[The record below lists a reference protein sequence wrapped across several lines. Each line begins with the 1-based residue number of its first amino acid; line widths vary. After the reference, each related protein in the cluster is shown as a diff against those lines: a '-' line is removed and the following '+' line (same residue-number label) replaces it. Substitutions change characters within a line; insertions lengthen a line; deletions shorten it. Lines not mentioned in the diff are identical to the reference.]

1 MEDLLSRYALTLWAI
16 TAESAPWV
24 VVSLV
29 LGGLIHEFLPATGLQ
44 RLVNRHGV
52 AGMGGAVVLGALL
65 PI

>member
-44 RLVNRHGV
+44 RLGRDRR
-52 AGMGGAVVLGALL
+52 
-65 PI
+65 